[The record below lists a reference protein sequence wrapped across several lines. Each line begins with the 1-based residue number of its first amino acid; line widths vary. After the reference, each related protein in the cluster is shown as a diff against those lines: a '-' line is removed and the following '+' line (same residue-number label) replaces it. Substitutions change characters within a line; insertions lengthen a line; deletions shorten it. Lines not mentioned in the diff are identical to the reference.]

1 LTRTRSLEDFQPRSI
16 AWEVSAVVGL
26 CAAED
31 PAVIGF
37 LLEHG
42 QLPALVL
49 EACWR
54 LGRLIGRGPVARLRL
69 THNPEEGTEDLF
81 LVVQV
86 DGDMDVAYAALD
98 RFDRDWFLSIPPELK
113 EQFGVTL
120 G

>member
-1 LTRTRSLEDFQPRSI
+1 
-16 AWEVSAVVGL
+16 
-26 CAAED
+26 
-31 PAVIGF
+31 
-37 LLEHG
+37 
-42 QLPALVL
+42 
-49 EACWR
+49 
-54 LGRLIGRGPVARLRL
+54 LRL